1 MIRASCIGEMGI
13 FATVFNNKTD
23 MKRKKTALTILL
35 NVLFCGVM
43 LWLFARNSYLRPFSG
58 SYFKEILAGSL
69 LLGSLYTNYFLLYPK
84 IYRNRP
90 LIYWLVIVAMAVVL
104 GFVDLAIAYNGIV
117 SCNAQVIQYVGR
129 LSFFST
135 ILFFIIGRNLAL
147 NFFPFLLR
155 ERQHFQ
161 QSLEK
166 EVKVVYQTV
175 RMFDVTDIK
184 NKLYLVNIDDIFYCY
199 QKRNSTSVHLVQDVC
214 YYRLGSMKHL
224 EQLLG
229 NKDFIRITTNVLVPF
244 RYIKECKDNMVI
256 MEKMSWENEPTIFHL
271 EPKTQKEISK
281 RVIEGVQ
288 RYRGEVAAGDR
299 IPQKPTRRKVKRKPA
314 KPSDEKTPKVLSYI
328 ESHPNCNSKGIIDG
342 TNIPLS
348 SVERCISVLKKQGLI
363 KHTGSKRNGGYDVV
377 SSRPERERVESVQ
390 QEEKDTTKKL
400 VQETP
405 DKGKPAE
412 PSFKE

>member
-1 MIRASCIGEMGI
+1 
-13 FATVFNNKTD
+13 
-23 MKRKKTALTILL
+23 MKRKKTVVTIVL
-35 NVLFCGVM
+35 NVLFCGIM
-43 LWLFARNSYLRPFSG
+43 LWLFTRNSILRPCSD
-58 SYFKEILAGSL
+58 SIYKEALAGLL
-69 LLGSLYTNYFLLYPK
+69 LLGSLYVNYFLLYPK

-129 LSFFST
+129 LSFSSK

-184 NKLYLVNIDDIFYCY
+184 NKLYLINIDDIFYCY
-199 QKRNSTSVHLVQDVC
+199 QQRNSTDVYMVQNIC
-214 YYRLGSMKHL
+214 YSRLGSMKHL

-256 MEKMSWENEPTIFHL
+256 MGKMSWENEPTIFHL

-314 KPSDEKTPKVLSYI
+314 KPSDEKTQKVLSYI

-348 SVERCISVLKKQGLI
+348 SVERCISVLKKQGLV

-377 SSRPERERVESVQ
+377 SSRPEKERVESVQ
-390 QEEKDTTKKL
+390 QEEKGTTQKL
-400 VQETP
+400 VQETS

>member
-1 MIRASCIGEMGI
+1 
-13 FATVFNNKTD
+13 
-23 MKRKKTALTILL
+23 MKRRKTVVTIVL
-35 NVLFCGVM
+35 NVLFCGIM

-69 LLGSLYTNYFLLYPK
+69 LLGSLYANYFLLYPK
-84 IYRNRP
+84 IHHDRP
-90 LIYWLVIVAMAVVL
+90 FFYWLVIVVMAVIM
-104 GFVDLAIAYNGIV
+104 GFIDLAIAYNGIV
-117 SCNAQVIQYVGR
+117 SCNAQVIQYIGR
-129 LSFFST
+129 FRFFSM

-147 NFFPFLLR
+147 NFFPFLLK

-184 NKLYLVNIDDIFYCY
+184 NKLYLVNIDDIFYCC
-199 QKRNSTSVHLVQDVC
+199 QERNSTSVHLVQDVC

-256 MEKMSWENEPTIFHL
+256 MKKMSWEKEPTIFHL

-288 RYRGEVAAGDR
+288 RYEGEVAAGEI
-299 IPQKPTRRKVKRKPA
+299 IPKKPIRRKVKRKPA
-314 KPSDEKTPKVLSYI
+314 KPSDEKTQKVLSYI

-342 TNIPLS
+342 TKIPLS

-363 KHTGSKRNGGYDVV
+363 KHTGSKRNGGYNAV
-377 SSRPERERVESVQ
+377 
-390 QEEKDTTKKL
+390 
-400 VQETP
+400 
-405 DKGKPAE
+405 
-412 PSFKE
+412 

>member
-1 MIRASCIGEMGI
+1 
-13 FATVFNNKTD
+13 
-23 MKRKKTALTILL
+23 MKRLKIVAIVVL
-35 NVLFCGVM
+35 NVLFCGIM
-43 LWLFARNSYLRPFSG
+43 LWLFTRNSILRPYSG
-58 SYFKEILAGSL
+58 SFFKEAIAGFI
-69 LLGSLYTNYFLLYPK
+69 LLGALYINYFLLYPK
-84 IYRNRP
+84 IYRDRP
-90 LIYWLVIVAMAVVL
+90 LVYWLVIVVMAVIM
-104 GFVDLAIAYNGIV
+104 GFIDLAIAYNGIV
-117 SCNAQVIQYVGR
+117 SCNAQVIQYIGR
-129 LSFFST
+129 FSFFSK

-184 NKLYLVNIDDIFYCY
+184 NKLYLINIDDIFYCY
-199 QKRNSTSVHLVQDVC
+199 QKRNSTSVYLVQDVC

-256 MEKMSWENEPTIFHL
+256 MKKMSWENEPTIFHL

-288 RYRGEVAAGDR
+288 RYKEEVVSGER
-299 IPQKPTRRKVKRKPA
+299 IPKRPARRKVKRKPVT
-314 KPSDEKTPKVLSYI
+314 PSDEKVKKVLSFI
-328 ESHPNCNSKGIIDG
+328 ESHPNCNTGGIVAG
-342 TNIPLS
+342 TAIPLS
-348 SVERCISVLKKQGLI
+348 TIERCVAVLKKKGVI
-363 KHTGSKRNGGYDVV
+363 EHAGSKRKGGYHLIV
-377 SSRPERERVESVQ
+377 PPQERVGVESESLQ
-390 QEEKDTTKKL
+390 MNTNLEK
-400 VQETP
+400 P
-405 DKGKPAE
+405 DSDARE
-412 PSFKE
+412 

>member
-1 MIRASCIGEMGI
+1 
-13 FATVFNNKTD
+13 

-69 LLGSLYTNYFLLYPK
+69 LLGSLYTNYFLFYPK
-84 IYRNRP
+84 IHYDRP
-90 LIYWLVIVAMAVVL
+90 SFYWLVIVVMAVIM
-104 GFVDLAIAYNGIV
+104 GFIDLAIAYNGIV

-129 LSFFST
+129 LSFFSK

-155 ERQHFQ
+155 DRQHYQ

-166 EVKVVYQTV
+166 EVKVVYQTI
-175 RMFDVTDIK
+175 RMFDVTGKKDKK

-199 QKRNSTSVHLVQDVC
+199 QQRNSTDVYMVQNIC
-214 YYRLGSMKHL
+214 YSRLGSMKHL

-229 NKDFIRITTNVLVPF
+229 NKEFIRITTNVLVPF

-256 MEKMSWENEPTIFHL
+256 MEKMPWEEEQTTFKL
-271 EPKTQKEISK
+271 EPKNQEEISEK
-281 RVIEGVQ
+281 VVEGLL
-288 RYRGEVAAGDR
+288 RYRAAAAGKNLPKR
-299 IPQKPTRRKVKRKPA
+299 PARPKTKRKPVT
-314 KPSDEKTPKVLSYI
+314 PPEEKLTAVLTYI
-328 ESHPNCNSKGIIDG
+328 KSHPNCNSKGIIDG
-342 TNIPLS
+342 TKIPLS

-377 SSRPERERVESVQ
+377 SPRPEIERVESVQ
-390 QEEKDTTKKL
+390 QEEKGTTKKL

-412 PSFKE
+412 PSYKE

>member
-1 MIRASCIGEMGI
+1 MIRASCIGKMGI

-104 GFVDLAIAYNGIV
+104 GFVDLTIAYNGIV

-129 LSFFST
+129 LSFFSM

-199 QKRNSTSVHLVQDVC
+199 QERNSTSVHLVQDVC

-314 KPSDEKTPKVLSYI
+314 KPSDEKTQKVLSYI

-377 SSRPERERVESVQ
+377 SSRPEIERVESVQ

>member
-1 MIRASCIGEMGI
+1 
-13 FATVFNNKTD
+13 
-23 MKRKKTALTILL
+23 MKRRKTVVTIVL
-35 NVLFCGVM
+35 NVLFCGIM

-69 LLGSLYTNYFLLYPK
+69 LLGSLYANYFLLYPK
-84 IYRNRP
+84 IHHDRP
-90 LIYWLVIVAMAVVL
+90 FFYWLVIVVMAVIM
-104 GFVDLAIAYNGIV
+104 GFIDLAIAYNGIV
-117 SCNAQVIQYVGR
+117 SCNAQVIQYIGR
-129 LSFFST
+129 FRFFSM

-147 NFFPFLLR
+147 NFFPFLLK

-184 NKLYLVNIDDIFYCY
+184 NKLYLVNIDDIFYCH
-199 QKRNSTSVHLVQDVC
+199 QERNSTSVHLVQDVC

-256 MEKMSWENEPTIFHL
+256 MKKMSWENEPTIFHL

-288 RYRGEVAAGDR
+288 RYRGEVAAGDKLAK
-299 IPQKPTRRKVKRKPA
+299 KPTRRKVKRKPA
-314 KPSDEKTPKVLSYI
+314 KPSDEKTQKVLSYI

-342 TNIPLS
+342 TKIPLS

-377 SSRPERERVESVQ
+377 SPRPERERVESVQ
-390 QEEKDTTKKL
+390 QEEKDTTKKI
-400 VQETP
+400 VQETS
-405 DKGKPAE
+405 DEGKPAE
-412 PSFKE
+412 PSYKE

>member
-1 MIRASCIGEMGI
+1 
-13 FATVFNNKTD
+13 

-69 LLGSLYTNYFLLYPK
+69 LLGSLYANYFLLYPK
-84 IYRNRP
+84 IHHNSP
-90 LIYWLVIVAMAVVL
+90 LIYWLAIVILAVVM
-104 GFVDLAIAYNGIV
+104 GIVDLVIAYNGIV
-117 SCNAQVIQYVGR
+117 SCNAQVIQYIGHF
-129 LSFFST
+129 SFFS
-135 ILFFIIGRNLAL
+135 IMLFFIIGRNLAM

-155 ERQHFQ
+155 ERKHFQ

-175 RMFDVTDIK
+175 RMFDVTGKKDKK
-184 NKLYLVNIDDIFYCY
+184 NKLYLVSIDDIFYCY
-199 QKRNSTSVHLVQDVC
+199 QQRNSTDVYMVQNIC
-214 YYRLGSMKHL
+214 YSRLGSMKHL

-244 RYIKECKDNMVI
+244 RYIQECKDNMVI
-256 MEKMSWENEPTIFHL
+256 MKKMSWEKEPTIFHL

-281 RVIEGVQ
+281 RVIEGVR
-288 RYRGEVAAGDR
+288 RYKGEVAAGEI
-299 IPQKPTRRKVKRKPA
+299 IPQKPIRRKVKRKPA
-314 KPSDEKTPKVLSYI
+314 KPSDEKTQKVLSYI

-363 KHTGSKRNGGYDVV
+363 EHSGSKRNGGYDVV
-377 SSRPERERVESVQ
+377 KPKQEIEGTEIIQKEGAVA
-390 QEEKDTTKKL
+390 EEKTVKKD
-400 VQETP
+400 QAKETVI
-405 DKGKPAE
+405 
-412 PSFKE
+412 